1 MGNAYP
7 KELRE
12 RAVRT
17 HIEDGVPVKETAR
30 LFKLG
35 YSTLRR
41 WIAEFKRDGR
51 LAPLPDSGGRAA
63 LEIFKKRPEVRAR
76 MSWTRWT
83 TTQHPHDKNEQE
95 DVGYDVLLSIE
106 SWRVFTDSRSVGL
119 QHRPRLAG
127 SRHHQDLLNPE

>member
-41 WIAEFKRDGR
+41 WVAEFKRDGR

-63 LEIFKKRPEVRAR
+63 QKIFEVHERAFEKWLENNPDLTQLELAKMLHDEFGVSVCQATVCNALAR
-76 MSWTRWT
+76 MDLTIKKNTR
-83 TTQHPHDKNEQE
+83 
-95 DVGYDVLLSIE
+95 
-106 SWRVFTDSRSVGL
+106 
-119 QHRPRLAG
+119 
-127 SRHHQDLLNPE
+127 